1 LLKSVKLLVLPYK
14 TINLPS
20 ENRMNRILL
29 ILFLS
34 IVCLSACKKGYDPV
48 AEERVQAGID
58 DKIIQDYIAAHPGL
72 DAKRVDSAG
81 VATGVYYVVLAPG
94 SGNTLFTNSTRITI
108 DYTSRKL
115 LTGEVFAESNDF
127 HPSFTLGEVL
137 RAWKLGIPQ
146 IRKGGKIR
154 IIAASRYAYGPYDQ
168 PELNLPKN
176 SVVDFE
182 IELLDVTN

>member
-1 LLKSVKLLVLPYK
+1 MVLPYK
-14 TINLPS
+14 TINLPF

-34 IVCLSACKKGYDPV
+34 VVCLSACKKGYDPV
-48 AEERVQAGID
+48 AEERTQADID

-72 DAKRVDSAG
+72 DAQRVDSAG
-81 VATGVYYVVLAPG
+81 IATGVYYVVLDPG
-94 SGNTLFTNSTRITI
+94 KGNALFTNSTRITI
-108 DYTSRKL
+108 DYTGKKL
-115 LTGEVFAESNDF
+115 LTGDKFAGSNEF

-137 RAWKLGIPQ
+137 RAWKLGIPKIQ
-146 IRKGGKIR
+146 RTGKIR

-168 PELNLPKN
+168 PELNLPAN